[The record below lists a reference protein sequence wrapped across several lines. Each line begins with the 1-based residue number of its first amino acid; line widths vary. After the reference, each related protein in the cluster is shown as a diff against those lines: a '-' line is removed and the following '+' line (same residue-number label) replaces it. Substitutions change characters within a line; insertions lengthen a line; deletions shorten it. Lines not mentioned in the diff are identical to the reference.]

1 MNHESAYVRS
11 GVFMKRL
18 KKLIRMKDKRQ
29 LIMEATLFLFAE
41 KGYEGTSIR
50 DIAEKANVN
59 VAMVNYYFGSKE
71 KLFEEIVKL
80 KSSTTR
86 LQLDEIASNKS
97 LTSIE
102 KVEMVIDSFIERLFT
117 HRVFHRLIHQEL
129 ILNQREA
136 LQCSIVNNLLPN
148 ASIIKQVIETGIKK
162 GEFKKVDVETT
173 IATLI
178 GTINQI
184 LLSKKM
190 CNRLM
195 GKPDDYVP
203 YEDAKFKKRV
213 SVHLKQL
220 MHAHLSN
227 K

>member
-1 MNHESAYVRS
+1 
-11 GVFMKRL
+11 
-18 KKLIRMKDKRQ
+18 
-29 LIMEATLFLFAE
+29 MEATLILFAE

-80 KSSTTR
+80 KSSTIR

-203 YEDAKFKKRV
+203 YEDSKFKKRV